1 MNPGRHAR
9 FGSRTYPDSSWGYRK
24 KRARKGAKGKLATPV
39 EVDEWEETPNGSSD
53 DGAEFLGETGGFW
66 KGIGFVRNATFYNGF
81 YTSEGQVFEFLPPS
95 AARVLVSLLSITT
108 IERLKKVLSEDAV
121 AHAVSL
127 IQGCRI
133 FYIIFDNINI
143 FLRKSQRLFNK
154 NTMIHA
160 TNAAVISLRNADP
173 LAEDLDAKRKRRGN
187 RAAATGADIIPNFY

>member
-24 KRARKGAKGKLATPV
+24 KRARKGAMGKLATPV

-81 YTSEGQVFEFLPPS
+81 YTQHRYQS
-95 AARVLVSLLSITT
+95 ARVLVSLLSITT

-127 IQGCRI
+127 IQGFRI